1 MVSLNVGARDA
12 RLYLVSALIAAT
24 FLAPGWSLAKDYGT
38 HGPVWEIAE
47 PNLLDVIQAR
57 LTAMDDS
64 GELEDM
70 REEMQDTT
78 RAYANRPRPV
88 LGLLPAEEARTYQV
102 DLSITLE
109 RDLMDH
115 RGQVFARA
123 GTRINPLDYSHYNQR
138 IVVFDGD
145 DPDQVAFALSKGNEI
160 DTLLV
165 LTNGAPLE
173 LMRAHGRRFYFD
185 QDGQITSRFQITR
198 LPSVITR
205 GNRVMVVEE
214 VPVGDAR

>member
-1 MVSLNVGARDA
+1 MVSVSSRAPVAFLF
-12 RLYLVSALIAAT
+12 LVFTCAALIA
-24 FLAPGWSLAKDYGT
+24 PGSTLAKDFGT
-38 HGPVWEIAE
+38 QGPVWEIAE
-47 PNLLDVIQAR
+47 PNLLEVIQTR
-57 LTAMDDS
+57 LLAMEENGKLDA
-64 GELEDM
+64 M
-70 REEMQDTT
+70 REAMQETT
-78 RAYANRPRPV
+78 RAYVNRPRPV
-88 LGLLPAEEARTYQV
+88 LGLLPAEEARTYEV
-102 DLSITLE
+102 NLSITLE

-123 GTRINPLDYSHYNQR
+123 GTRINPLDYSHFNQR

-145 DPDQVAFALSKGNEI
+145 DPDQVSFALSEGNEL

-185 QDGQITSRFQITR
+185 QDGQITSRFQVTR

-214 VPVGDAR
+214 VPVGGAR

>member
-1 MVSLNVGARDA
+1 MNVGTPVAF
-12 RLYLVSALIAAT
+12 LFLVLIGAV
-24 FLAPGWSLAKDYGT
+24 FIAPGSSLAKDYGT

-47 PNLLDVIQAR
+47 PNLLEVIQAR
-57 LTAMDDS
+57 LTAMEDS

-70 REEMQDTT
+70 RDEMQETT
-78 RAYANRPRPV
+78 RAYVNRPRPV
-88 LGLLPAEEARTYQV
+88 LGLLPAEHARTYEV

-145 DPDQVAFALSKGNEI
+145 DPDQVAFALSEGNEL

-165 LTNGAPLE
+165 LTKGAPLE

-185 QDGQITSRFQITR
+185 QDAQFTARFQITR

>member
-1 MVSLNVGARDA
+1 MVQLKLKPLILG
-12 RLYLVSALIAAT
+12 LAL
-24 FLAPGWSLAKDYGT
+24 LAPGVSLAKDFGT

-47 PNLLDVIQAR
+47 PNLLEVIKAR
-57 LTAMDDS
+57 LSSMQDS
-64 GELEDM
+64 GELDEM

-78 RAYANRPRPV
+78 RAYVNRPRPV
-88 LGLLPAEEARTYQV
+88 LGLLPAEEDHSYEV
-102 DLSITLE
+102 DLSITLD

-115 RGQVFARA
+115 RGVVFARA
-123 GTRINPLDYSHYNQR
+123 GTRINPLDYSHFNQR

-145 DPDQVAFALSKGNEI
+145 VPEQVAFALSKGNEL

-185 QDGQITSRFQITR
+185 QDGQIVSRFQITR

-205 GNRVMVVEE
+205 GGSRMIVTE
-214 VPVGDAR
+214 VPVGGMQ

>member
-1 MVSLNVGARDA
+1 
-12 RLYLVSALIAAT
+12 
-24 FLAPGWSLAKDYGT
+24 
-38 HGPVWEIAE
+38 
-47 PNLLDVIQAR
+47 
-57 LTAMDDS
+57 MDES

-70 REEMQDTT
+70 RDEMQETT
-78 RAYANRPRPV
+78 RAYVNRPRPV
-88 LGLLPAEEARTYQV
+88 LGLLPAEEARSFEV
-102 DLSITLE
+102 DLTITLE

-145 DPDQVAFALSKGNEI
+145 DPDQVSFALSEGNEL

-185 QDGQITSRFQITR
+185 QDGQITSRFQVTR

-214 VPVGDAR
+214 VPVGGAR

>member
-1 MVSLNVGARDA
+1 MGSMNVGTPVAF
-12 RLYLVSALIAAT
+12 LFLVLIGAV
-24 FLAPGWSLAKDYGT
+24 FIAPGPSLAKDYGA
-38 HGPVWEIAE
+38 HGPTWEIAE
-47 PNLLDVIQAR
+47 PNLLEVIQAR
-57 LTAMDDS
+57 LSAMDES

-70 REEMQDTT
+70 RDEMQETT
-78 RAYANRPRPV
+78 RAYVNRPRPV
-88 LGLLPAEEARTYQV
+88 LGLLPAEEARSFEV
-102 DLSITLE
+102 DLTITLE

-145 DPDQVAFALSKGNEI
+145 DPDQVSFALSEGNEL

-185 QDGQITSRFQITR
+185 QDGQITSRFQVTR

-214 VPVGDAR
+214 VPVGGAR

>member
-1 MVSLNVGARDA
+1 MVALKRGALVA
-12 RLYLVSALIAAT
+12 YLLLAVTIAILGT
-24 FLAPGWSLAKDYGT
+24 PGSSFAKDFGT

-47 PNLLDVIQAR
+47 PNLLDVINAR
-57 LTAMDDS
+57 LSAMEVS
-64 GELEDM
+64 GELDEM

-78 RAYANRPRPV
+78 RAYVNRPRPV
-88 LGLLPAEEARTYQV
+88 LGFHPAEEAYSYEV

-115 RGQVFARA
+115 RGQIFAQA
-123 GTRINPLDYSHYNQR
+123 GTRINPLDYSHFSQR

-145 DPDQVAFALSKGNEI
+145 DPKQVAFALSEGNEL

-185 QDGQITSRFQITR
+185 QDGQIVSRFQIAR

-205 GNRVMVVEE
+205 GDRRMIVRE
-214 VPVGDAR
+214 VPVGGAP

>member
-1 MVSLNVGARDA
+1 MVSLIVRAPVAFLILVIVGAT
-12 RLYLVSALIAAT
+12 LAT
-24 FLAPGWSLAKDYGT
+24 PGPSLAKDFGT

-47 PNLLDVIQAR
+47 PNLLEVIQAR
-57 LTAMDDS
+57 LSAMDES
-64 GELEDM
+64 GEFEVM

-78 RAYANRPRPV
+78 RAYVNRPRPV
-88 LGLLPAEEARTYQV
+88 LGLQPAEEARTYEV
-102 DLSITLE
+102 DLTITLE

-145 DPDQVAFALSKGNEI
+145 NPDQVDFALSDGNEL

-185 QDGQITSRFQITR
+185 QDGQITSRFQISR
-198 LPSVITR
+198 VPSVITR
-205 GNRVMVVEE
+205 GNRVMLVEE

>member
-1 MVSLNVGARDA
+1 MVSVKLKT
-12 RLYLVSALIAAT
+12 LALCLAL
-24 FLAPGWSLAKDYGT
+24 LAPGEATLAKDFGT

-47 PNLLDVIQAR
+47 PNLLEVIQAR
-57 LTAMDDS
+57 LSAMEDS
-64 GELEDM
+64 GELDAM
-70 REEMQDTT
+70 RQEMQDTT
-78 RAYANRPRPV
+78 RAYVNRPRPV
-88 LGLLPAEEARTYQV
+88 PGLLPAEEEHVYEV
-102 DLSITLE
+102 DLSITLD

-115 RGQVFARA
+115 RGAVFARA
-123 GTRINPLDYSHYNQR
+123 GTRINPLEYSHFNQR
-138 IVVFDGD
+138 IVIFDGD
-145 DPDQVAFALSKGNEI
+145 VPEQVAFALSEGNEL

-205 GNRVMVVEE
+205 GDRVMLVEE
-214 VPVGDAR
+214 VPVGALR

>member
-1 MVSLNVGARDA
+1 MVSLNVGTPVAF
-12 RLYLVSALIAAT
+12 LILVIVGAT
-24 FLAPGWSLAKDYGT
+24 LATPGPSLAKDYGT

-47 PNLLDVIQAR
+47 PNLLEVIQAR
-57 LTAMDDS
+57 LSAMDES
-64 GELEDM
+64 GEINAM
-70 REEMQDTT
+70 RDEMQETT
-78 RAYANRPRPV
+78 RAYVNRPRPV
-88 LGLLPAEEARTYQV
+88 LGLLPAEEPRSYEV

-145 DPDQVAFALSKGNEI
+145 DPDQVAFALSEGNEL

-173 LMRAHGRRFYFD
+173 LMRAHGRRFFFD

-205 GNRVMVVEE
+205 SNRVMVVEE
-214 VPVGDAR
+214 VPVGGAR

>member
-1 MVSLNVGARDA
+1 MVSLKVGTPTALIVLA
-12 RLYLVSALIAAT
+12 LTWAALIAPGST
-24 FLAPGWSLAKDYGT
+24 LANDYGT

-47 PNLLDVIQAR
+47 PNLLEVIQAR
-57 LTAMDDS
+57 LSAMDES
-64 GELEDM
+64 GELEEM
-70 REEMQDTT
+70 REEMQETT
-78 RAYANRPRPV
+78 RAYVNRPRPV
-88 LGLLPAEEARTYQV
+88 LGLLPAEEARRYEV

-115 RGQVFARA
+115 RGQIFARA
-123 GTRINPLDYSHYNQR
+123 GTRINPLDYSHFNQR
-138 IVVFDGD
+138 IVIFDGD
-145 DPDQVAFALSKGNEI
+145 DPDQVAFALSEGNEL

-185 QDGQITSRFQITR
+185 QDAQITTRFQITR

-205 GNRVMVVEE
+205 GNHVMLVEE
-214 VPVGDAR
+214 VPVGDTR

>member
-1 MVSLNVGARDA
+1 MVPVKLTALALCLSL
-12 RLYLVSALIAAT
+12 
-24 FLAPGWSLAKDYGT
+24 LAPGVILAKDFGT

-47 PNLLDVIQAR
+47 PNLLEVIKAR
-57 LTAMDDS
+57 LSAMEDS
-64 GELEDM
+64 GELDAM

-78 RAYANRPRPV
+78 RAYVNRPRPV
-88 LGLLPAEEARTYQV
+88 LGLLPAEEEHVYEV
-102 DLSITLE
+102 DLSITLD

-115 RGQVFARA
+115 RGAVFARA
-123 GTRINPLDYSHYNQR
+123 GTRINPLEYSHFNQR

-145 DPDQVAFALSKGNEI
+145 VPEQVAFALSEGNEL

-185 QDGQITSRFQITR
+185 QDAQITSRFQITR

-205 GNRVMVVEE
+205 GDRVMMVEE
-214 VPVGDAR
+214 VPVGALR